1 MNIKSRFFLLLFLP
15 FLYLSAGCM
24 NTANRRELNK
34 KNEEIKSI
42 GLELQHKEKTV
53 TDLLDRI
60 SWKDQEIGK
69 LTDDLRIA
77 KHEIENLKSDIDKLK
92 KTDLLDR
99 ISVKDQEIGKLA
111 DTLRTSESTI
121 EKLKDDIEK
130 LKKTDLL
137 DRISVRDQQIGKLT
151 DELHTA
157 SSKIENL
164 KGNIGKLREIDVQV
178 EEKKGKA
185 DTGTKEPIVEN
196 LSEETTGTNTI
207 TTKQPKTE

>member
-42 GLELQHKEKTV
+42 GLELQHKGKTV
-53 TDLLDRI
+53 TDLLDRL

-69 LTDDLRIA
+69 LNDDLRTATIT
-77 KHEIENLKSDIDKLK
+77 IENLNNEVDKLK

-99 ISVKDQEIGKLA
+99 ISTK
-111 DTLRTSESTI
+111 
-121 EKLKDDIEK
+121 
-130 LKKTDLL
+130 
-137 DRISVRDQQIGKLT
+137 DQQIGKLT
-151 DELHTA
+151 DALHDA

>member
-42 GLELQHKEKTV
+42 GLELQHKGKTV

-69 LTDDLRIA
+69 LTDELRIA
-77 KHEIENLKSDIDKLK
+77 RHEIENLKSDIDKLK

-99 ISVKDQEIGKLA
+99 VSVKDQEIGKLA
-111 DTLRTSESTI
+111 DTLLTSESTI
-121 EKLKDDIEK
+121 EKLNNDIEK

-137 DRISVRDQQIGKLT
+137 DRISIRDQQIGKLT